1 MPYKHISVEPLTP
14 TIGATI
20 RDVDLTEPPNNEVF
34 REIHEAW
41 MEHLVIF
48 FRDQSITPEAHL
60 ALGRMFGPLHIH
72 PAAPY
77 ANDNPELMV
86 IQTDKNSH
94 RNNGNG
100 WHSDVSADKEPP
112 MASILH
118 IHRIPSQGG
127 DTLFSNM
134 YSAFDA
140 LSNPMQKFLDGL
152 TAFHSA
158 DYTGQYGDHK
168 PQREFPRALHP
179 VVRTHPV
186 TKRKALFVNGGF
198 TKRIEGLAAAESR
211 QLLDFLFEHIKNPN
225 FQCRFHWE
233 EQSIAIWDN
242 RCVQHMAVWDYFPET
257 RSGLRVTVTGDKPF
271 NSNHVQ

>member
-1 MPYKHISVEPLTP
+1 MSYKHISVEPLTP

-20 RDVDLTEPPNNEVF
+20 RDVDLTEPPNGDVF
-34 REIHEAW
+34 REIHDAW

-86 IQTDKNSH
+86 IRTDKNSH

-100 WHSDVSADKEPP
+100 WHSDVSADEEPP
-112 MASILH
+112 MASILQ
-118 IHRIPSQGG
+118 IHRIPRQGG

-168 PQREFPRALHP
+168 PQSGI
-179 VVRTHPV
+179 RTPFS
-186 TKRKALFVNGGF
+186 KRCGH
-198 TKRIEGLAAAESR
+198 AE
-211 QLLDFLFEHIKNPN
+211 
-225 FQCRFHWE
+225 
-233 EQSIAIWDN
+233 
-242 RCVQHMAVWDYFPET
+242 
-257 RSGLRVTVTGDKPF
+257 
-271 NSNHVQ
+271 